1 MGGCYAA
8 AVLANGDAKRTNRTY
23 VHCRRGYGQ
32 DMTDHEHPE
41 QTIPYPGSEEQMLQ
55 DPRDEMRDY
64 AGTGLL
70 AGKVAIVTGGDSG
83 IGRAVS
89 VAFAKEGGRCCDR
102 LPRRARRRPKDRRV
116 GQGGRTALHRDTGDI
131 AKDPTGVPSS
141 RKRST
146 SSAASMCW

>member
-55 DPRDEMRDY
+55 DPATRCATTR
-64 AGTGLL
+64 APVCSL
-70 AGKVAIVTGGDSG
+70 A
-83 IGRAVS
+83 
-89 VAFAKEGGRCCDR
+89 R
-102 LPRRARRRPKDRRV
+102 L
-116 GQGGRTALHRDTGDI
+116 
-131 AKDPTGVPSS
+131 
-141 RKRST
+141 RS
-146 SSAASMCW
+146 